1 MEFVPLSDTVLRY
14 LAKDDHELRPYF
26 RGVFPADQVPLVFK
40 KRVNACIVNTDFLS
54 PTTTELALNIVQIA
68 NDTHPTDLLDPDRV

>member
-14 LAKDDHELRPYF
+14 LAKDDRELRPYF

-40 KRVNACIVNTDFLS
+40 KWVNAFIVNTDPASQPRERWIFLS
-54 PTTTELALNIVQIA
+54 
-68 NDTHPTDLLDPDRV
+68 